1 MRTQRSTI
9 TCKLYGAYACKARYT
24 RVHLSTGIPSLSL
37 PYRVKPRV
45 TDRCRDIQDLLV
57 EVCSWVGVTNVPC
70 TIEGGN
76 IRYGDGNTITG
87 KFFLNWFENKAND
100 GSWWKD
106 PSPSPSVTVHEWMD
120 GDQRSTDRTWLCWE
134 ARNNACRQPRCS
146 KRRCRRKLNQSLPFS
161 VSSFFLLNF
170 SGGFSRVPAW
180 AICWDDGRNNVVNTL
195 DRYLAPYAFSSL
207 WAFRSKHADIS
218 LPNTVI
224 EFYPTKIVKTLKI
237 RLSCSGP
244 TLYRLTAADVF
255 LFLKWTILNHGN
267 HEPWTLACLQC

>member
-1 MRTQRSTI
+1 
-9 TCKLYGAYACKARYT
+9 
-24 RVHLSTGIPSLSL
+24 
-37 PYRVKPRV
+37 V
-45 TDRCRDIQDLLV
+45 TDRCRDKSKICWWRYAHKSEL
-57 EVCSWVGVTNVPC
+57 ETCHVPSKAA
-70 TIEGGN
+70 TSG
-76 IRYGDGNTITG
+76 TG
-87 KFFLNWFENKAND
+87 TGTRLPVKFFKNWFENKTND

-120 GDQRSTDRTWLCWE
+120 GDQRSIGRTWLCWE
-134 ARNNACRQPRCS
+134 ARSNARQPRCS

-224 EFYPTKIVKTLKI
+224 EFYPNKN
-237 RLSCSGP
+237 SEDSQD
-244 TLYRLTAADVF
+244 TAQ
-255 LFLKWTILNHGN
+255 
-267 HEPWTLACLQC
+267 LQWAYPV